1 MERARL
7 GALLESLKMEERD
20 GTFCQEDDAAPYFT
34 ACISCELRWRQ
45 KAGGK
50 EV

>member
-1 MERARL
+1 MGLSVR
-7 GALLESLKMEERD
+7 K
-20 GTFCQEDDAAPYFT
+20 DDAAPYFT